1 MNELAS
7 LLGWLICT
15 RLNYE
20 FSREN
25 MNSFKTVELISL
37 KEMYCNLKKKN
48 ICGVVMSD
56 LKTEVV
62 PTSNLSS

>member
-37 KEMYCNLKKKN
+37 KEMYCN
-48 ICGVVMSD
+48 
-56 LKTEVV
+56 
-62 PTSNLSS
+62 